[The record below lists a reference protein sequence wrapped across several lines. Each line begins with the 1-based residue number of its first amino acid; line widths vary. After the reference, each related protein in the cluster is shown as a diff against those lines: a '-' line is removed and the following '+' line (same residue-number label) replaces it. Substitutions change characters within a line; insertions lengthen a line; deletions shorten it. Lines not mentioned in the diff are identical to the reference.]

1 MAKILSFRA
10 KAKAADGAGSEQ
22 DFLHQ
27 EDHTLSFQVTE
38 TGSMGL
44 SNLLDHRIQTPKTP
58 ACNDWT
64 NQELADLYRVK
75 RLLDAAGVP
84 NDLDRGITD
93 EGDPWLV
100 FCGPDGE
107 VFIHLCR
114 LDALYVLDSPNIQA
128 PLRGANFNDLI
139 EAFTNRALPRTG
151 AENGT
156 SGRVIRLER
165 GGKVYLHPSA
175 LLAAL
180 IWTLFLA
187 AEEIVLMMPDE
198 EQAHDGLADLNA
210 LSFGDPAQDGAD
222 LPVVVSESPIE
233 MDDLAAP
240 GSTENDPRQ
249 VAAHE
254 AFLRDHGSTG
264 LTMTQNSYGMGLST
278 IAIAFGFMAEQVLL
292 DAERLADDDML
303 TAATDGPADDDGD
316 ARALAENKLQAANK
330 EATQDG
336 SVEQAQLADSE
347 DRTPDDDLA
356 QAEMETPETP
366 EILAAATAFLQETAE
381 MAAETRIW
389 VDTAA
394 SEADLPREITL
405 TAEVEIPTD
414 VPQTTEAMPS
424 TSESN
429 MPLPALFTLSTLR
442 TIFDLYDVEFREIP
456 ASATDSIVQASLEL
470 GDSDLGAAQSFLDRE
485 SLGSPAPAGGAPT
498 FGNSIGLTELP
509 APNIPAPSY
518 ELPSFD
524 GNVQAY
530 VRYLMEKSGD
540 LARIDGTST
549 VTLIDDT
556 ATDFYAMS
564 WSLHEGGV
572 LSIIGMRSDMQDFDL
587 IA

>member
-22 DFLHQ
+22 DFLHH

-44 SNLLDHRIQTPKTP
+44 SNLLDHRIRDAKTP
-58 ACNDWT
+58 VCNDWS

-114 LDALYVLDSPNIQA
+114 LDALYVLDSPNIQT
-128 PLRGANFNDLI
+128 PLRGSNFNDLI

-151 AENGT
+151 AESGT
-156 SGRVIRLER
+156 DSRVIRLER

-198 EQAHDGLADLNA
+198 EQATDGLADLNA
-210 LSFGDPAQDGAD
+210 LTFGDGAQDAPD
-222 LPVVVSESPIE
+222 LPIVVSENTIPVE
-233 MDDLAAP
+233 ELTART
-240 GSTENDPRQ
+240 STDNDPRH

-254 AFLRDHGSTG
+254 AFLRDNGSSG

-278 IAIAFGFMAEQVLL
+278 IAIAFGFMAEQALS
-292 DAERLADDDML
+292 DAEQAAGADILAGDISD
-303 TAATDGPADDDGD
+303 TADDDGD
-316 ARALAENKLQAANK
+316 PRSLAENKLQKMK
-330 EATQDG
+330 EGDSEAET
-336 SVEQAQLADSE
+336 VELAQLSDAE
-347 DRTPDDDLA
+347 DRVLEDGTA
-356 QAEMETPETP
+356 QAALDASETLAET
-366 EILAAATAFLQETAE
+366 TAFLQDSGDKGI
-381 MAAETRIW
+381 ETRIW
-389 VDTAA
+389 VDTA
-394 SEADLPREITL
+394 SEGELPQEITL
-405 TAEVEIPTD
+405 TAEAKLPAEA
-414 VPQTTEAMPS
+414 PQNTEAMPS
-424 TSESN
+424 TSEN
-429 MPLPALFTLSTLR
+429 NIPLPALFTLSTLR
-442 TIFDLYDVEFREIP
+442 TIFDLYEVEFREIGSF
-456 ASATDSIVQASLEL
+456 AKDTVAQASLDL
-470 GDSDLGAAQSFLDRE
+470 TDSDLGAAQSFLE
-485 SLGSPAPAGGAPT
+485 QEELVTSLQTDVGNIGSS
-498 FGNSIGLTELP
+498 SIGFIDLP
-509 APNIPAPSY
+509 EPTISAAA
-518 ELPSFD
+518 LPSFD
-524 GNVQAY
+524 VNAQAY
-530 VRYLMEKSGD
+530 VRHLMEKSGEIE
-540 LARIDGTST
+540 AIDGSAV
-549 VTLIDDT
+549 VTLIDHT

-564 WSLHEGGV
+564 WALYEGGV
-572 LSIIGMRSDMQDFDL
+572 LSIIGTRSEMQEFDL